1 MSHLTPRRPLDSR
14 GIVAA
19 PVRFRSTFWDSGK
32 PPKPKRGEGRTHCSQ
47 ISGLTRP
54 GHTRK
59 SNDHRSRTMGRLD
72 GEEYP
77 AYDAMVAKLLDH
89 KFLPEKEVLQLCER
103 ARSLLSEESNVHSVR
118 APVTVVGD
126 IHGQFHDMLEMFKLG
141 GPAPDTNYLFLGDY
155 VDRGYYSVETVTLV
169 VALKVRFP
177 DRVTIIRGNHESR
190 QITQVYGFYD
200 ECVRKYGHAGI
211 WKAFTDLFDYMPL
224 TAVIEGKIFCPHGGL
239 SPSIDSL
246 DDVRKIDRF
255 QEVPHEGPVCDL
267 VWSDP
272 DDRAGWGMS
281 PRGAGY
287 TFGQDIT
294 EQFNHANGL
303 STIAR
308 AHQLVMEGYL
318 WHHDQ
323 GLVTIFSAPN
333 YCYRC
338 GNQAS
343 IMEVADDGTKEF
355 LQFDPAPR
363 RGEESQNAKRCPE
376 YFL

>member
-1 MSHLTPRRPLDSR
+1 MGKLD
-14 GIVAA
+14 V
-19 PVRFRSTFWDSGK
+19 
-32 PPKPKRGEGRTHCSQ
+32 
-47 ISGLTRP
+47 
-54 GHTRK
+54 
-59 SNDHRSRTMGRLD
+59 
-72 GEEYP
+72 EEYGT
-77 AYDAMVAKLLDH
+77 YDSMVATLLEH

-103 ARSLLSEESNVHSVR
+103 ARSLISEESNVHSVR

-126 IHGQFHDMLEMFKLG
+126 IHGQFHDLLEMFKLG
-141 GPAPDTNYLFLGDY
+141 GYAPDTNYLFLGDY

-169 VALKVRFP
+169 VALKVRYP

-200 ECVRKYGHAGI
+200 ECMRKYGHAGI

-224 TAVIEGKIFCPHGGL
+224 TAVIENQIFCPHGGL

-246 DDVRKIDRF
+246 EDVRKIDRF

-272 DDRAGWGMS
+272 DDRTGWGMS

-303 STIAR
+303 KMIAR
-308 AHQLVMEGYL
+308 AHQLVQDQNADVPVS
-318 WHHDQ
+318 DQ
-323 GLVTIFSAPN
+323 GWCPDEELMRGVWGRRWEDKGSASFQVLIH
-333 YCYRC
+333 R
-338 GNQAS
+338 
-343 IMEVADDGTKEF
+343 VRKD
-355 LQFDPAPR
+355 LQKYGLSPDCIEKRSGFTRFTPGVFELAPI
-363 RGEESQNAKRCPE
+363 E
-376 YFL
+376 

>member
-1 MSHLTPRRPLDSR
+1 MLISTISFSQKIHFNYTDS
-14 GIVAA
+14 
-19 PVRFRSTFWDSGK
+19 T
-32 PPKPKRGEGRTHCSQ
+32 
-47 ISGLTRP
+47 
-54 GHTRK
+54 K
-59 SNDHRSRTMGRLD
+59 SS
-72 GEEYP
+72 
-77 AYDAMVAKLLDH
+77 
-89 KFLPEKEVLQLCER
+89 
-103 ARSLLSEESNVHSVR
+103 
-118 APVTVVGD
+118 
-126 IHGQFHDMLEMFKLG
+126 
-141 GPAPDTNYLFLGDY
+141 
-155 VDRGYYSVETVTLV
+155 
-169 VALKVRFP
+169 
-177 DRVTIIRGNHESR
+177 
-190 QITQVYGFYD
+190 YG
-200 ECVRKYGHAGI
+200 
-211 WKAFTDLFDYMPL
+211 
-224 TAVIEGKIFCPHGGL
+224 
-239 SPSIDSL
+239 L

>member
-1 MSHLTPRRPLDSR
+1 
-14 GIVAA
+14 
-19 PVRFRSTFWDSGK
+19 
-32 PPKPKRGEGRTHCSQ
+32 
-47 ISGLTRP
+47 
-54 GHTRK
+54 
-59 SNDHRSRTMGRLD
+59 MGRLD

-77 AYDAMVAKLLDH
+77 AYDAMVSKLLEH

-103 ARSLLSEESNVHSVR
+103 ARSLLSEESNVHGVR

-141 GPAPDTNYLFLGDY
+141 GPAPDTNYLSLGDY
-155 VDRGYYSVETVTLV
+155 VDRYYSVETVTLV
-169 VALKVRFP
+169 VALKVRYP
-177 DRVTIIRGNHESR
+177 DRVTIIRGTQRGRSR
-190 QITQVYGFYD
+190 RCTGFTTSA
-200 ECVRKYGHAGI
+200 CVSTATPACGRRSSISTHAAHGCRRKPDLLPARRPQSQHRQPGRRAQDRPLPGGHRPVATR
-211 WKAFTDLFDYMPL
+211 W
-224 TAVIEGKIFCPHGGL
+224 
-239 SPSIDSL
+239 
-246 DDVRKIDRF
+246 VRPRR
-255 QEVPHEGPVCDL
+255 P
-267 VWSDP
+267 
-272 DDRAGWGMS
+272 GWGMS

-303 STIAR
+303 KTIAR

-323 GLVTIFSAPN
+323 GLVTVFSAPN

-343 IMEVADDGTKEF
+343 IMEVADDGSVEF
-355 LQFDPAPR
+355 LQYDPAPR
-363 RGEESQNAKRCPE
+363 RGEEQQSAKRCPD